1 MGREYY
7 RCAACPGFG
16 GFICWADG
24 RGIRP
29 DNPRCD
35 CGYAAREDITGGS
48 SKQPDTLWYKC
59 ATNACGFRRYD
70 WDDPLAPE
78 EVNARCERE
87 VYRL

>member
-24 RGIRP
+24 RGIWP